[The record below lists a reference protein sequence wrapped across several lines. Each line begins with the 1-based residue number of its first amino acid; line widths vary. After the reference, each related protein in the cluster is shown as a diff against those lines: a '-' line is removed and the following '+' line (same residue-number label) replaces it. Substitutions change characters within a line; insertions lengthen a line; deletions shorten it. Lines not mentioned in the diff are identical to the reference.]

1 MSSGLHQGRIEVRGA
16 ALTALDDTGAL
27 IGAFGS
33 LREAMTAVEG
43 HVTSVDVA
51 A

>member
-1 MSSGLHQGRIEVRGA
+1 MSSGLHQGRIEIHGA
-16 ALTALDDTGAL
+16 AFTALDDAGAL

-43 HVTSVDVA
+43 HVTSADVA